1 MNTGLARENASRRP
15 PRRARSRAPF
25 PPGKNVTAPW
35 NARRGRD
42 VPAKLTPAGTPEK
55 SRRRLRRNHA
65 ASFDA
70 VENDA
75 EADIAVSISG

>member
-15 PRRARSRAPF
+15 PRRALPRAVPA
-25 PPGKNVTAPW
+25 GKNVTAPG
-35 NARRGRD
+35 NARGCD
-42 VPAKLTPAGTPEK
+42 VPAKLNPAGTPEK

-65 ASFDA
+65 ASFDV

-75 EADIAVSISG
+75 EADIAVSVSE

>member
-15 PRRARSRAPF
+15 PRRALPRAVPA
-25 PPGKNVTAPW
+25 GKNVTAPG

-65 ASFDA
+65 ASFDV

-75 EADIAVSISG
+75 EADIAVSISE